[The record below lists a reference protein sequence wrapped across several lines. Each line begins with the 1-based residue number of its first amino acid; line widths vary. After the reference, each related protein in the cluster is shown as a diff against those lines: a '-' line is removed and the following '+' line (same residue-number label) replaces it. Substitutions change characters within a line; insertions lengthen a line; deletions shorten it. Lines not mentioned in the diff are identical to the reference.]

1 MVRAARSQTAG
12 CYPINATFFG
22 RPQHMVFDQTRIK
35 TMYLRFV
42 GPHSYLHRITLILKA
57 NGGEWHI
64 TKLPCQ
70 G

>member
-1 MVRAARSQTAG
+1 
-12 CYPINATFFG
+12 
-22 RPQHMVFDQTRIK
+22 MVFDQTRIK

-57 NGGEWHI
+57 NGGERHI